1 VALYPLGLSAFKR
14 RNVGSWNARR
24 ALVAGLLLAFWPLST
39 QLAALPTLPV
49 VAALA
54 CGLIAWEAMQL
65 AEARDRVRHAGGE
78 LT

>member
-1 VALYPLGLSAFKR
+1 V
-14 RNVGSWNARR
+14 
-24 ALVAGLLLAFWPLST
+24 T
-39 QLAALPTLPV
+39 ALPALAV

-78 LT
+78 LS